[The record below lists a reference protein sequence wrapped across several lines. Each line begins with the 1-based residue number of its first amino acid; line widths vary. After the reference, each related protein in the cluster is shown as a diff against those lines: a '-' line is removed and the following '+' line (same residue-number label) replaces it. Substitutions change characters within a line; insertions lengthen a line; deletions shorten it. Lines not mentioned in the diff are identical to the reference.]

1 MLSHEQFYRD
11 TWVEV
16 NLDHIKENV
25 EQMRSRLPDDVKMM
39 AVVKANAY
47 GHGDVH
53 VARTALEGGASSL
66 AVAFLDEALALRKKG
81 IDAPILVLGATKPAY
96 VHVAAKHNITLTIF
110 QEEWIREVKRIL
122 DNDLT
127 ISVHLK
133 LDTGMG
139 RIGIREKTELMAIES
154 LISDDKRFHLEGV
167 FTHFATAD
175 SMDLRYFHE
184 QLREFDSMIRVL
196 RSKPEMIHASNSA
209 ASLRAPSAYFNGI
222 RFGIAMY
229 GLSPS
234 VEMKDEL
241 PYFLKEALSLRTRL
255 IQVKKLLPGDKV
267 SYGATY
273 EAKEEVWIG
282 TLPIGYADGWI
293 RRLQGKEVLIDGIR
307 VPVVGRICMDQCMIK
322 LPYEVPVGT
331 VVTLIGQDQ
340 DDAIPIDEL
349 ALWLDT
355 INYEIPC
362 LISNRVP
369 RVYVKEGK
377 KLVVNNPILQ
387 P

>member
-47 GHGDVH
+47 GHGDVQ

-96 VHVAAKHNITLTIF
+96 VHVAAKHNITLTVF
-110 QEEWIREVKRIL
+110 QEEWIREVKKIL
-122 DNDLT
+122 DDDLK

-139 RIGIREKTELMAIES
+139 RIGIREKTALMAIET
-154 LISDDKRFHLEGV
+154 LITEDKRFHLEGA

-175 SMDLRYFHE
+175 SMDLKYFHE

-196 RSKPEMIHASNSA
+196 KSKPKMIHASNSA

-241 PYFLKEALSLRTRL
+241 PYLLKEAFSLRTRI
-255 IQVKKLLPGDKV
+255 IQVKKLLPGEKV

-273 EAKEEVWIG
+273 KAKEEEWIG

-293 RRLQGKEVLIDGIR
+293 RRLQGKEVLINGIR

-340 DDAIPIDEL
+340 NDAISIDEL

-377 KLVVNNPILQ
+377 KAVVNNPILQ